1 MHNSRFLHAAET
13 AFSEYQQSKNHIR
26 HFMKKTIIA
35 LLLIV
40 QAIVVSAADVA
51 TYEQLKQQL
60 TEKSLPLVNITVDIG
75 SVTKPNYT
83 NATIEIADP
92 LARTDGNV
100 VTTFNCKIK
109 YRGATSM
116 RYNKKSFNLK
126 LLDENGK
133 SLDAPVLGNREDDS
147 WILGAMAIDRV
158 RMRDRLCF
166 DIWNDMS
173 QIPYETKCN
182 GRNGTKGYFVEV
194 FINGKYHGLYCMT
207 DKVNRKL
214 LNVKKAKTDKENNTT
229 INGVMYKCAQW
240 TDAAYLS
247 GYHSQS
253 MNGESW
259 NDWELDYPDDYP
271 CETAYTPL
279 KNLIDYCTKTSD
291 EEFTEGLDTHFYMQN
306 LIDYHTFYLAV
317 GLRDNTMKNSFMS
330 INDINSETRM
340 LITPWDLDT
349 SYGGEWEGSY
359 HNVVANNDAILK
371 VRPYARLWKGNLNKY
386 QTAVA
391 DRWRTLSKT
400 LLSKEAFNARVDAY
414 VKQFKESGAWER
426 EYNAWNA
433 NPVELKQNID
443 DEANYIKTWF
453 SENFDNLRDKLF
465 AGIPTD
471 IVEKKSD
478 YETIGEKLNT
488 QSLPLVN
495 ITVEKDN
502 VSGDSYTNAAMEIN
516 DPLKRTGGSQIAKFS
531 CKVKYHGEKSLKY
544 DKKSFTV
551 KLLNDNG
558 KSLDTNIMNIREDD
572 TWILDAMQTDPSRL
586 RNRINSDIW
595 NSFSF
600 TPYDNGNNQR
610 NGTRGYMVEVFINGD
625 YHGLYCLTDKV
636 NRKLL
641 GLKKAK
647 NGDDGNPTINGV
659 MYKADGTGPQTR
671 LSGYETEPMDG
682 ESWNEWTLEYPDD
695 YPCEASYTPLK
706 EFIEFCNTAYDKDFE
721 AGLADNIY
729 EQNLIDYHVFCLAQG
744 LNDNAMNKT
753 YLSIKDLNEGK
764 QMLITPGNLDTSL
777 GWTANNI
784 YNNSVADNEDM
795 LNVSIYGRL
804 WNNNIND
811 YKWRVAQRWKELS
824 TSSLSEI
831 RFISR
836 VNGYV
841 KTLTESGA
849 WEREYAAWNGNPV
862 PLKENLTEEG
872 AYMKAWY
879 SLNFRHMNEE
889 VFKGI
894 TSGITDISESTAA
907 NSSATLYNVQGQK
920 VKPGYKGIVIMK
932 GKKLLQR

>member
-1 MHNSRFLHAAET
+1 
-13 AFSEYQQSKNHIR
+13 
-26 HFMKKTIIA
+26 MKKTIIA

-40 QAIVVSAADVA
+40 QAVVVSAADVA

-83 NATIEIADP
+83 KATIEIADP

-173 QIPYETKCN
+173 QIPYETKYN

-214 LNVKKAKTDKENNTT
+214 LNIKKAKTDKENNTT

-247 GYHSQS
+247 GYYSQS
-253 MNGESW
+253 MN
-259 NDWELDYPDDYP
+259 
-271 CETAYTPL
+271 
-279 KNLIDYCTKTSD
+279 
-291 EEFTEGLDTHFYMQN
+291 
-306 LIDYHTFYLAV
+306 
-317 GLRDNTMKNSFMS
+317 
-330 INDINSETRM
+330 
-340 LITPWDLDT
+340 
-349 SYGGEWEGSY
+349 
-359 HNVVANNDAILK
+359 
-371 VRPYARLWKGNLNKY
+371 
-386 QTAVA
+386 
-391 DRWRTLSKT
+391 
-400 LLSKEAFNARVDAY
+400 
-414 VKQFKESGAWER
+414 
-426 EYNAWNA
+426 
-433 NPVELKQNID
+433 
-443 DEANYIKTWF
+443 
-453 SENFDNLRDKLF
+453 
-465 AGIPTD
+465 
-471 IVEKKSD
+471 
-478 YETIGEKLNT
+478 
-488 QSLPLVN
+488 
-495 ITVEKDN
+495 
-502 VSGDSYTNAAMEIN
+502 
-516 DPLKRTGGSQIAKFS
+516 
-531 CKVKYHGEKSLKY
+531 
-544 DKKSFTV
+544 
-551 KLLNDNG
+551 
-558 KSLDTNIMNIREDD
+558 
-572 TWILDAMQTDPSRL
+572 
-586 RNRINSDIW
+586 
-595 NSFSF
+595 
-600 TPYDNGNNQR
+600 
-610 NGTRGYMVEVFINGD
+610 
-625 YHGLYCLTDKV
+625 
-636 NRKLL
+636 
-641 GLKKAK
+641 
-647 NGDDGNPTINGV
+647 
-659 MYKADGTGPQTR
+659 
-671 LSGYETEPMDG
+671 G

-721 AGLADNIY
+721 AGLAANIY

-784 YNNSVADNEDM
+784 YNNSVAENEDM